1 VQEALSAY
9 ALGGAAGVTPPTDDT
24 VRPATQIVP
33 ADGEMK
39 LIRALVDHEDVD
51 ELRAILVK
59 AGAIQIVL
67 SEASIYIQAQ
77 RTEVFR
83 GQRRMVEF
91 EPRLRLEV
99 TVAESD
105 VQRVLHAIQRIPGA
119 STYLQVIDA
128 RGADQ
133 RA

>member
-1 VQEALSAY
+1 
-9 ALGGAAGVTPPTDDT
+9 
-24 VRPATQIVP
+24 
-33 ADGEMK
+33 MK

-67 SEASIYIQAQ
+67 SEASMYTRAP

-99 TVAESD
+99 TAAESD

-119 STYLQVIDA
+119 SNYLQVIDA
-128 RGADQ
+128 RLIKTVGGE
-133 RA
+133 RAPRT